1 MILITGSGFLVF
13 PYLGDYMTAN
23 VGVKET
29 DFPLIYLCGGF
40 CTIFSVV
47 LIGRWAD
54 RAGKPYVFSIVSWL
68 AITSVLALTN
78 LPRVPVAVALAI
90 TTFFMICISGRGA
103 PAMALVTGSIEARYR
118 GSFMSLNSS
127 LQQFTS
133 GGVAY
138 LGGLIHWKI
147 NHGRNDTLPSGRRRR
162 HRLRPPQ
169 HLSGA
174 VHQDSH
180 RRNPGREREV
190 PCPVRGQLCHQT
202 KMGKRLRQVKFM

>member
-68 AITSVLALTN
+68 AITSVIALTN

-138 LGGLIHWKI
+138 LGGLIIGKSTTGEMTHFPLVGGAATACAVLSICLVRSIKI
-147 NHGRNDTLPSGRRRR
+147 PVAETPD
-162 HRLRPPQ
+162 
-169 HLSGA
+169 A
-174 VHQDSH
+174 K
-180 RRNPGREREV
+180 REAL
-190 PCPVRGQLCHQT
+190 CAVRGPLWDQT
-202 KMGKRLRQVKFM
+202 KVGKRL